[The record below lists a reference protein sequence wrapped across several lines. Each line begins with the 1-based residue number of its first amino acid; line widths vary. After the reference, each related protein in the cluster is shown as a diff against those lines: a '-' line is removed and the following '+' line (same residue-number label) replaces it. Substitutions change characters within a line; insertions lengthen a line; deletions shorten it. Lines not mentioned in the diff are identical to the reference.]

1 MLINTLVKYDAFCLT
16 VHLST
21 DYRYFFNAYIHGMP
35 IILSIKNS
43 STSMEDVTKPIFAKL
58 FIHRFVLGQ

>member
-1 MLINTLVKYDAFCLT
+1 MLINILVKYDTISLT
-16 VHLST
+16 LHLST
-21 DYRYFFNAYIHGMP
+21 DYHYFFNAYIHGMP

>member
-1 MLINTLVKYDAFCLT
+1 MLINILVKYDTISLT

-21 DYRYFFNAYIHGMP
+21 DYHYAYIHGMP

-43 STSMEDVTKPIFAKL
+43 STSMEDITKPIFAKL